1 MTVCLRYW
9 YRNNSFLISQ
19 DSNGSLSGVE
29 VQNGNSNSNS
39 TSCLAR
45 YYVALECKNFSFS
58 TFLSSVYIQHN
69 RTSPVSVPMN
79 ARNRTRNESFSSING
94 SWHVISAT
102 GSLRSPEP
110 QSALLN
116 GFKRSTNTNS
126 QESSTTTVCDDAD
139 SISSVHE
146 TLQT

>member
-1 MTVCLRYW
+1 MRYCVF
-9 YRNNSFLISQ
+9 RNNSFLISQ
-19 DSNGSLSGVE
+19 DSNESLSG

-39 TSCLAR
+39 TPSLAR
-45 YYVALECKNFSFS
+45 YIRQLERNKFHFQNFSLF
-58 TFLSSVYIQHN
+58 Y
-69 RTSPVSVPMN
+69 RTLPVSVPIN
-79 ARNRTRNESFSSING
+79 ARNRPRNESFSSING

-110 QSALLN
+110 HSALLN
-116 GFKRSTNTNS
+116 GFKRSTNANS

-139 SISSVHE
+139 SITSVHE